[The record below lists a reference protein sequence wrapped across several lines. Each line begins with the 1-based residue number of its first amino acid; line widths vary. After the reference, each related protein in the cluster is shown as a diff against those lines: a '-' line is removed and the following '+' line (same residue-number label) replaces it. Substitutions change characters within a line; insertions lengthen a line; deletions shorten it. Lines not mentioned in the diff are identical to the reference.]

1 VCASRKKWQ
10 IANKTGVADLQNYLA
25 SSILLAATL
34 TFPSVMF
41 GQSGDELKPAQSQS
55 LKDQEANSARNLSGT
70 WGARAP
76 VGDARKSVYGDEDGG
91 WWNYA
96 LRGEDL
102 SMTPWAEAKFKAN
115 RPSFGPNR
123 EENSNDLAYG
133 CFPRGVPRVY
143 ASIAA
148 GMQII
153 EQPGRTL
160 MLFGQNVR
168 QIYTDGRG
176 HPKDLH
182 PQWMGHSIGSWQGD
196 TFVVDTIGIDDRTW
210 IDRMGHPH
218 SDALHLVE
226 RFRRTADNTLELEMA
241 VDDPKAYTAPWTAR
255 KVFQLRPSSVR
266 AGEGTCE
273 DIFLNEAFGLKP
285 MLPSR

>member
-1 VCASRKKWQ
+1 LR
-10 IANKTGVADLQNYLA
+10 NFLA
-25 SSILLAATL
+25 RSILLATAL
-34 TFPSVMF
+34 IFPSALF
-41 GQSGDELKPAQSQS
+41 AQTDNEPKSKQSQPAM
-55 LKDQEANSARNLSGT
+55 DQKAIPVHNLSGT

-76 VGDARKSVYGDEDGG
+76 VGDARKSVYGEEDGG

-102 SMTPWAEAKFKAN
+102 SMTPWAEVKFKAN
-115 RPSFGPNR
+115 KPSFGPNR

-133 CFPRGVPRVY
+133 CFPPGVPRVY

-153 EQPGRTL
+153 DLPGRTL

-168 QIYTDGRG
+168 QIYTDGRQ
-176 HPKDLH
+176 HPKQPRPL
-182 PQWMGHSIGSWQGD
+182 WMGHSIGSWQGD

-226 RFRRTADNTLELEMA
+226 RFRRVASGTLELEMT
-241 VDDPKAYTAPWTAR
+241 VDDPKAYSAPWTVQ
-255 KVFQLRPSSVR
+255 KVFQLRPPSVR
-266 AGEGTCE
+266 AGGAACE
-273 DIFLNEAFGLKP
+273 DIFINEAFGLKP

>member
-1 VCASRKKWQ
+1 LRNSLTRSF
-10 IANKTGVADLQNYLA
+10 LLA
-25 SSILLAATL
+25 SALV
-34 TFPSVMF
+34 FPSAIF
-41 GQSGDELKPAQSQS
+41 GQTGDRPKPAELEKASSQ
-55 LKDQEANSARNLSGT
+55 EVNPVHNLSGT

-76 VGDARKSVYGDEDGG
+76 EANARNSPCGDGDGG
-91 WWNYA
+91 WWNFA
-96 LRGEDL
+96 LRPDEP

-115 RPSFGPNR
+115 KPSFGPNR

-133 CFPRGVPRVY
+133 CFPPGVPRVY
-143 ASIAA
+143 AAIAA

-168 QIYTDGRG
+168 QVYTDGRP

-182 PQWMGHSIGSWQGD
+182 PLWMGHSIGSWQGD
-196 TFVVDTIGIDDRTW
+196 TFVVDTIGINDRTW

-226 RFRRTADNTLELEMA
+226 RFRRVAYNTLELELT
-241 VDDPKAYTAPWTAR
+241 VDDPKAYTAPWTAN
-255 KVFQLRPSSVR
+255 KVFQLRPPTAR
-266 AGEGTCE
+266 AGGGACE
-273 DIFLNEAFGLKP
+273 DMFINDAFGLKP

>member
-1 VCASRKKWQ
+1 
-10 IANKTGVADLQNYLA
+10 LA
-25 SSILLAATL
+25 SALVFSPVI
-34 TFPSVMF
+34 F
-41 GQSGDELKPAQSQS
+41 GQAAAEPKSPQLQMASDPQTKP
-55 LKDQEANSARNLSGT
+55 LNDLSGT
-70 WGARAP
+70 WGARPP
-76 VGDARKSVYGDEDGG
+76 VGDARNSVYGSEDGG

-102 SMTPWAEAKFKAN
+102 SMTPWGESKFKAN
-115 RPSFGPNR
+115 KPSFGPNR

-133 CFPRGVPRVY
+133 CYPPGVPRVY

-153 EQPGRTL
+153 QQPGRTL

-168 QIYTDGRG
+168 QIYTDGRQ
-176 HPKDLH
+176 HPNDLH
-182 PQWMGHSIGSWQGD
+182 PLWMGHSIGSWEGD
-196 TFVVDTIGIDDRTW
+196 TFVVDTIGISERTW

-226 RFRRTADNTLELEMA
+226 RFRRVAPNTLELEIT
-241 VDDPKAYTAPWTAR
+241 VDDPKAYTAPWTAQ
-255 KVFQLRPSSVR
+255 KVFQLRPATDR
-266 AGEGTCE
+266 AGGGACE
-273 DIFLNEAFGLKP
+273 DVFINEAFGLKP

>member
-1 VCASRKKWQ
+1 LR
-10 IANKTGVADLQNYLA
+10 NDLTR
-25 SSILLAATL
+25 SILLALAL
-34 TFPSVMF
+34 VFPSAIF
-41 GQSGDELKPAQSQS
+41 SQTGAAPTRS
-55 LKDQEANSARNLSGT
+55 QTQGERDQQANPVHNLSGT
-70 WGARAP
+70 WGARPP
-76 VGDARKSVYGDEDGG
+76 VGAARKSVYGDGDGG

-96 LRGEDL
+96 LRPEDL
-102 SMTPWAEAKFKAN
+102 SMTPWAETKFKAN
-115 RPSFGPNR
+115 KPSFGPNR

-133 CFPRGVPRVY
+133 CFPPGVPRVY

-153 EQPGRTL
+153 DRPGRTL

-168 QIYTDGRG
+168 QIYTDGRQ

-182 PQWMGHSIGSWQGD
+182 PLWMGHSIGSWQGD
-196 TFVVDTIGIDDRTW
+196 TFVVDTIGINDRTW

-226 RFRRTADNTLELEMA
+226 QFRRVAYDTLELEIT
-241 VDDPKAYTAPWTAR
+241 VDDPKAYTAPWTAQ
-255 KVFQLRPSSVR
+255 KVFQLRPPSSVR

-273 DIFLNEAFGLKP
+273 DVFINDAFGLKP

>member
-1 VCASRKKWQ
+1 LR
-10 IANKTGVADLQNYLA
+10 NNLA
-25 SSILLAATL
+25 SSILLAAAL
-34 TFPSVMF
+34 VSPSALF
-41 GQSGDELKPAQSQS
+41 GQATDQPKRAQG
-55 LKDQEANSARNLSGT
+55 EMARAQQPNPVHDLSGT

-76 VGDARKSVYGDEDGG
+76 VGEARKSVYGEDDGG

-102 SMTPWAEAKFKAN
+102 SMTPWAEVKFKAN
-115 RPSFGPNR
+115 KPSFGPNR

-133 CFPRGVPRVY
+133 CFPPGVPRVY
-143 ASIAA
+143 AAIAA

-153 EQPGRTL
+153 QQPGRTL

-168 QIYTDGRG
+168 QVYTDGRA
-176 HPKDLH
+176 HPKGLQ
-182 PQWMGHSIGSWQGD
+182 PLWMGHSIGTWEGD
-196 TFVVDTIGIDDRTW
+196 AFVVDTVGIDERTW

-226 RFRRTADNTLELEMA
+226 RFRRTAYETLELEIT
-241 VDDPKAYTAPWTAR
+241 VDDPKAYTAPWTAK
-255 KVFQLRPSSVR
+255 KVFQLRPPTVR
-266 AGEGTCE
+266 AGGGACE
-273 DIFLNEAFGLKP
+273 DIFINEAFGLKP

>member
-1 VCASRKKWQ
+1 LR
-10 IANKTGVADLQNYLA
+10 NYVTR
-25 SSILLAATL
+25 SILLAAL
-34 TFPSVMF
+34 VFPSAIF
-41 GQSGDELKPAQSQS
+41 AQTGDEPKPAQSQ
-55 LKDQEANSARNLSGT
+55 KVREQEPNPVRNLSGT

-76 VGDARKSVYGDEDGG
+76 VGDARKSVYGDDDGG

-102 SMTPWAEAKFKAN
+102 SMTPWGEAKFKTN
-115 RPSFGPNR
+115 KPSFGPFR

-133 CFPRGVPRVY
+133 CFPPGVPRVY
-143 ASIAA
+143 AAIAA

-153 EQPGRTL
+153 QQPGRTL

-168 QIYTDGRG
+168 QIYTDGRQ
-176 HPKDLH
+176 HPKNLR
-182 PQWMGHSIGSWQGD
+182 PLWMGHSIGSWQGD

-226 RFRRTADNTLELEMA
+226 RFRRVADNTLELELT

-255 KVFQLRPSSVR
+255 KVFQLRPPSAR
-266 AGEGTCE
+266 AGGGACE
-273 DIFLNEAFGLKP
+273 DIFINAAFGLKP
-285 MLPSR
+285 MLPSRQ